1 MMSKFPTPIL
11 RARFIV
17 VSPIYELG
25 IADAGQ
31 YAQMMVA
38 LFSGI
43 VWLSRDTMTA
53 SHIRFFLKSPGD
65 SQFFAPLQ
73 ARDRAVAVLGVHDRR
88 RADRVQPQ
96 GSRAGGNRLI
106 SAAALTSR

>member
-1 MMSKFPTPIL
+1 MMSKFPSPIL

-17 VSPIYELG
+17 VSPVYELG

-53 SHIRFFLKSPGD
+53 SHIRFFLKSPGMRN
-65 SQFFAPLQ
+65 SS
-73 ARDRAVAVLGVHDRR
+73 RR
-88 RADRVQPQ
+88 CRLTRRCRRFRS
-96 GSRAGGNRLI
+96 SRSTGG
-106 SAAALTSR
+106 